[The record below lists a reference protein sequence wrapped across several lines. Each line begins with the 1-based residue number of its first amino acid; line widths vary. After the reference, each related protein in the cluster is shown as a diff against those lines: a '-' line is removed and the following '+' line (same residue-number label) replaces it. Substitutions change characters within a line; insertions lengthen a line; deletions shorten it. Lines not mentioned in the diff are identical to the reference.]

1 LLFNFDGKNFRNIK
15 ARINASKLRQKRV
28 ENALILKLKRAKN
41 VVNLSTGFDLE
52 NRVQNTLQH
61 IFLGISSISS
71 PQNLVSLVVCWSAE
85 FF

>member
-1 LLFNFDGKNFRNIK
+1 MRRKCVR
-15 ARINASKLRQKRV
+15 RV

-52 NRVQNTLQH
+52 NRVQKTLQH
-61 IFLGISSISS
+61 IFLGISSILS